1 MSNGGNMERVL
12 RLMAEKNA
20 SDVYLS
26 AHAPATIRINGVS
39 MPINN
44 QVLPPEATLFL
55 DTWMQ
60 FCRLSLDKLLLVLH
74 FKTKRRI
81 FQPLLARH
89 LKAGFT
95 SAQNIPC
102 IVIPQIKTN
111 IRKDRNINR
120 LPIHYASTTLA
131 SC

>member
-1 MSNGGNMERVL
+1 MGSILLLV
-12 RLMAEKNA
+12 K
-20 SDVYLS
+20 
-26 AHAPATIRINGVS
+26 
-39 MPINN
+39 
-44 QVLPPEATLFL
+44 
-55 DTWMQ
+55 
-60 FCRLSLDKLLLVLH
+60 DKLLLVLH

-95 SAQNIPC
+95 SAQNSPR

-120 LPIHYASTTLA
+120 LPIHYAPINQGLMLGSPNPQLNNVAEESLDISTSRVLTGISLLMPA
-131 SC
+131 FSLLTAPAWLTP